1 MEIIFSDERN
11 PGESILQKMYQAAEL
26 CLAKKDLD
34 PERVTVSVTF
44 VSSEEMKELN
54 ALYRNVDRVT
64 DVLSFPQYEN
74 TEEIPEQGNILLGE
88 VVICTEQALLQADDF
103 GHSPEREL
111 VYLFVHSM
119 FHLLGLNHEQEDEK
133 KDMRQLEESVM
144 EQLGLKREELS

>member
-1 MEIIFSDERN
+1 MEIIFSDERK

-64 DVLSFPQYEN
+64 DVLSFPLTSAVNSQWL
-74 TEEIPEQGNILLGE
+74 NIL
-88 VVICTEQALLQADDF
+88 IF
-103 GHSPEREL
+103 
-111 VYLFVHSM
+111 
-119 FHLLGLNHEQEDEK
+119 
-133 KDMRQLEESVM
+133 
-144 EQLGLKREELS
+144 LKPMPSFRH

>member
-1 MEIIFSDERN
+1 MEIIFSDERK

-74 TEEIPEQGNILLGE
+74 PEEIPEQGNILLGD

-103 GHSPEREL
+103 FPDFVIDSFAVLIVLSAGFRRNGKSGGHR
-111 VYLFVHSM
+111 HA
-119 FHLLGLNHEQEDEK
+119 
-133 KDMRQLEESVM
+133 
-144 EQLGLKREELS
+144 